1 MIRILSGQTVLG
13 RLEIA
18 MAILAVAA
26 TVSFVSLVMFAE
38 NSTGKASAINMAGSL
53 RMQAYAIA
61 LTLAD
66 TSRSEGDRRLAVR
79 NAVDEFDRRLS
90 HSSIA
95 STLPS
100 SANDPLT
107 KLFAQVSADWRRSLR
122 PLVQAVALRPGD
134 TPDALPR
141 IRGFV
146 GEVDEFVSQLDEAL
160 ERQITT
166 LKTIQGVTL
175 FLMLITIFVAIFM
188 LHEQLNATLTNLL
201 RFARE
206 VRKGDFSVRAPGGG
220 GDEFAELSEAFNF
233 MAEDLSRMYGTLE
246 AQVEQKT
253 AELERSN
260 RALSLLYDTARQL
273 SKGPLTADRL
283 EEVMQLVEAEVGLAT
298 QVVCAFNPNQIHGVP
313 IAINAADR
321 QHPDACAA
329 DDCGACQAST
339 TTQLRP
345 DLAHPGGQI
354 LNVPLVDGGHYFGT
368 MPVLVPQDAQLEPWK
383 VELLEAIGRQIGTAL
398 AGMERNQQERRV
410 ALLEERTVIAREL
423 HDSLAQSLSYLKIQV
438 ARLKR
443 LLDGDAPEQARGVVD
458 ELRTGLNNA
467 YRQLRELLTTFRL
480 RFDGKGLDQALR
492 DAVGE
497 FQQRGLPGIAVRNT
511 LAGIELSANEQ
522 LHVLQIIR
530 EALSN
535 VEHHAHTQ
543 HAWVTLERAEA
554 GLVRIAIEDD
564 GVGFKQIGALQH
576 HYGTSI
582 MRDRAD
588 TLGGTLTI
596 AARPEAGTCV
606 ELRFH
611 PKMELRGTSDAAPLA
626 GAAT

>member
-1 MIRILSGQTVLG
+1 MIRILSHQTVLG
-13 RLEIA
+13 RLDIA
-18 MAILAVAA
+18 MTILAIAA

-38 NSTGKASAINMAGSL
+38 NATGKASAINMAGSL
-53 RMQAYAIA
+53 RMQSYAIA
-61 LTLAD
+61 LSLAD
-66 TSRSEGDRRLAVR
+66 TSRSEDERRLAVR
-79 NAVDEFDRRLS
+79 NAVDEFDRRLG
-90 HSSIA
+90 HASIA

-100 SANDPLT
+100 SAQDPLT
-107 KLFAQVSADWRRSLR
+107 KLYAQLSSEWSRRLR
-122 PLVQAVALRPGD
+122 PLVQAVAIRPEASAE
-134 TPDALPR
+134 ALPPIR
-141 IRGFV
+141 IFV
-146 GEVDEFVSQLDEAL
+146 GEVDAFVARLDEAL
-160 ERQITT
+160 EKQITT

-188 LHEQLNATLTNLL
+188 LHEQLNATLSNLV

-233 MAEDLSRMYGTLE
+233 MADDLSRMYGTLE
-246 AQVEQKT
+246 AQVAQKT

-260 RALSLLYDTARQL
+260 RALSLLYASARRL
-273 SKGPLTADRL
+273 STGPLTAERL
-283 EEVMQLVEAEVGLAT
+283 EEVMRLVEAETGLPT
-298 QVVCAFNPNQIHGVP
+298 QVICAFNPNQARGVP
-313 IAINAADR
+313 IAVNAADR
-321 QHPDACAA
+321 LHPDACAA
-329 DDCGACQAST
+329 EDCGACQDSA

-345 DLAHPGGQI
+345 DPAHPGGQI
-354 LNVPLVDGGHYFGT
+354 LSVPLVDGGHYFGT
-368 MPVLVPQDAQLEPWK
+368 MPVLVPQGTELEQWK
-383 VELLEAIGRQIGTAL
+383 IELLEAIGRQIGTAL

-443 LLDGDAPEQARGVVD
+443 LLDGQTPEQARGVVD

-492 DAVGE
+492 DAVEE
-497 FQQRGLPGIAVRNT
+497 FHSRGLPGIEVNNS
-511 LAGIELSANEQ
+511 LAGIELSSNEQ

-543 HAWVTLERAEA
+543 HAWVTLARDEA
-554 GLVRIAIEDD
+554 GRVRIAIEDD
-564 GVGFKQIGALQH
+564 GVGFKQAGPLQH

-582 MRDRAD
+582 MRDRAE
-588 TLGGTLTI
+588 TLGGMLTI
-596 AARPEAGTCV
+596 AARREGGTCV
-606 ELRFH
+606 LLSFQ
-611 PKMELRGTSDAAPLA
+611 PKMEFGGNAAR
-626 GAAT
+626 

>member
-1 MIRILSGQTVLG
+1 MIRILSHQTVLG
-13 RLEIA
+13 RLDIA
-18 MAILAVAA
+18 MTILAIAA

-38 NSTGKASAINMAGSL
+38 NATGKASAINMAGSL
-53 RMQAYAIA
+53 RMQSYAIA
-61 LTLAD
+61 LSLAD
-66 TSRSEGDRRLAVR
+66 TSRSEDERRLAVR
-79 NAVDEFDRRLS
+79 NAVDEFDRRLG
-90 HSSIA
+90 HASIA

-100 SANDPLT
+100 SAQDPLT
-107 KLFAQVSADWRRSLR
+107 KLYAQLSSEWSRRLR
-122 PLVQAVALRPGD
+122 PLVQAVAIRPEASAE
-134 TPDALPR
+134 ALPPIR
-141 IRGFV
+141 IFA
-146 GEVDEFVSQLDEAL
+146 GEVDAFVARLDEAL
-160 ERQITT
+160 EKQITT

-188 LHEQLNATLTNLL
+188 LHEQLNATLSNLL

-233 MAEDLSRMYGTLE
+233 MADDLSRMYGTLE
-246 AQVEQKT
+246 AQVAQKT

-260 RALSLLYDTARQL
+260 RALSLLYASARRL
-273 SKGPLTADRL
+273 STGPLTAERL
-283 EEVMQLVEAEVGLAT
+283 EEVMRLVEAETGLPT
-298 QVVCAFNPNQIHGVP
+298 QVICAFNPNQARGVP
-313 IAINAADR
+313 IAVNAADR
-321 QHPDACAA
+321 LHPDACAA
-329 DDCGACQAST
+329 EDCGACQDSA

-345 DLAHPGGQI
+345 DPAHPGGQI
-354 LNVPLVDGGHYFGT
+354 LSVPLVDGGHYFGT
-368 MPVLVPQDAQLEPWK
+368 MPVLVPQGTELEPWK
-383 VELLEAIGRQIGTAL
+383 IELLEAIGRQIGTAL

-443 LLDGDAPEQARGVVD
+443 LLDGQTPEQARGVVD

-492 DAVGE
+492 DAVEE
-497 FQQRGLPGIAVRNT
+497 FHSRGLPGIEVNNS
-511 LAGIELSANEQ
+511 LAGIELSSNEQ

-543 HAWVTLERAEA
+543 HAWVTLARDEA
-554 GLVRIAIEDD
+554 GRVRIAIEDD
-564 GVGFKQIGALQH
+564 GVGFKQAGPLQH

-582 MRDRAD
+582 MRDRAE
-588 TLGGTLTI
+588 TLGGMLTI
-596 AARPEAGTCV
+596 AARREGGTCV
-606 ELRFH
+606 LLSFQ
-611 PKMELRGTSDAAPLA
+611 PKMEFGGNAAR
-626 GAAT
+626 

>member
-1 MIRILSGQTVLG
+1 MIRILSHQTVLG
-13 RLEIA
+13 RLDIA
-18 MAILAVAA
+18 MTILAIAA

-38 NSTGKASAINMAGSL
+38 NATGKASAINMAGSL
-53 RMQAYAIA
+53 RMQSYAIA
-61 LTLAD
+61 LSLAD
-66 TSRSEGDRRLAVR
+66 TSRSEDERRLAVR
-79 NAVDEFDRRLS
+79 NAVDEFDRRLG
-90 HSSIA
+90 HASIA

-100 SANDPLT
+100 SAQDPLT
-107 KLFAQVSADWRRSLR
+107 KLYAQLSSEWSRRLR
-122 PLVQAVALRPGD
+122 PLVQAVAIRPEASAE
-134 TPDALPR
+134 ALPPIR
-141 IRGFV
+141 IFV
-146 GEVDEFVSQLDEAL
+146 GEVDAFVARLDEAL
-160 ERQITT
+160 EKQITT

-188 LHEQLNATLTNLL
+188 LHEQLNATLSNLL

-233 MAEDLSRMYGTLE
+233 MADDLSRMYGTLE
-246 AQVEQKT
+246 AQVAQKT

-260 RALSLLYDTARQL
+260 RALSLLYASARRL
-273 SKGPLTADRL
+273 STGPLTAERL
-283 EEVMQLVEAEVGLAT
+283 EEVMRLVEAETGLPT
-298 QVVCAFNPNQIHGVP
+298 QVICAFNPNQVRGVP
-313 IAINAADR
+313 IAVNAADR
-321 QHPDACAA
+321 LHPDACAA
-329 DDCGACQAST
+329 EDCGACQDSA

-345 DLAHPGGQI
+345 DPAHPGGRI
-354 LNVPLVDGGHYFGT
+354 LSVPLVDGGHYFGT
-368 MPVLVPQDAQLEPWK
+368 MPVLVPQGTELEPWK
-383 VELLEAIGRQIGTAL
+383 IELLEAIGRQIGTAL

-443 LLDGDAPEQARGVVD
+443 LLDGQTPEQARGVVD

-492 DAVGE
+492 DAVEE
-497 FQQRGLPGIAVRNT
+497 FHSRGLPGIEVNNS
-511 LAGIELSANEQ
+511 LAGIELSSNEQ

-543 HAWVTLERAEA
+543 HAWVTLARDEA
-554 GLVRIAIEDD
+554 GRVRIAIEDD
-564 GVGFKQIGALQH
+564 GVGFKQAGPLQH

-582 MRDRAD
+582 MRDRAE
-588 TLGGTLTI
+588 TLGGMLTI
-596 AARPEAGTCV
+596 AARREGGTCV
-606 ELRFH
+606 LLSFQ
-611 PKMELRGTSDAAPLA
+611 PKMEFGGNAAR
-626 GAAT
+626 

>member
-1 MIRILSGQTVLG
+1 MIRILSHQTVLG
-13 RLEIA
+13 RLDIA
-18 MAILAVAA
+18 MTILAIAA

-38 NSTGKASAINMAGSL
+38 NATGKASAINMAGSL
-53 RMQAYAIA
+53 RMQSYAIA
-61 LTLAD
+61 LSLAD
-66 TSRSEGDRRLAVR
+66 TSRSEDERRLAVR
-79 NAVDEFDRRLS
+79 NAVDEFDRRLG
-90 HSSIA
+90 HASIA

-100 SANDPLT
+100 SAQDPLT
-107 KLFAQVSADWRRSLR
+107 KLYAQLSSEWSRRLR
-122 PLVQAVALRPGD
+122 PLVQAVAIRPEASAE
-134 TPDALPR
+134 ALPPIR
-141 IRGFV
+141 IFV
-146 GEVDEFVSQLDEAL
+146 GEVDAFVARLDEAL
-160 ERQITT
+160 EKQITT

-188 LHEQLNATLTNLL
+188 LHEQLNATLSNLL

-233 MAEDLSRMYGTLE
+233 MADDLSRMYGTLE
-246 AQVEQKT
+246 AQVAQKT

-260 RALSLLYDTARQL
+260 RALSLLYASARRL
-273 SKGPLTADRL
+273 STGPLTAERL
-283 EEVMQLVEAEVGLAT
+283 EEVMRLVEAETGLPT
-298 QVVCAFNPNQIHGVP
+298 QVICAFNPNQARGVP
-313 IAINAADR
+313 IAVNAADR
-321 QHPDACAA
+321 LHPDACAA
-329 DDCGACQAST
+329 EDCGACQDSA

-345 DLAHPGGQI
+345 DPAHPGGQI
-354 LNVPLVDGGHYFGT
+354 LSVPLVDGGHYFGT
-368 MPVLVPQDAQLEPWK
+368 MPVLVPQGTELEPWK
-383 VELLEAIGRQIGTAL
+383 IELLEAIGRQIGTAL

-443 LLDGDAPEQARGVVD
+443 LLDGQTPEQARGVVD

-492 DAVGE
+492 DAVEE
-497 FQQRGLPGIAVRNT
+497 FHSRGLPGIEVNNS
-511 LAGIELSANEQ
+511 LAGIELSSNEQ

-543 HAWVTLERAEA
+543 HAWVTLARDEA
-554 GLVRIAIEDD
+554 GRVRIAIEDD
-564 GVGFKQIGALQH
+564 GVGFKQAGPLQH

-582 MRDRAD
+582 MRDRSE
-588 TLGGTLTI
+588 TLGGMLTI
-596 AARPEAGTCV
+596 AARREGGTCV
-606 ELRFH
+606 LLSFQ
-611 PKMELRGTSDAAPLA
+611 PKMEFGGNAAR
-626 GAAT
+626 